1 MVDILIALVVLFV
14 LFKLLSLPFKIL
26 VNGVIGA
33 VMLWIFNI
41 LGSVIGFTMEI
52 TLFKALIAGIF
63 GIPGVVALVAYQ
75 LLAV

>member
-41 LGSVIGFTMEI
+41 LGSAIGFTMEI